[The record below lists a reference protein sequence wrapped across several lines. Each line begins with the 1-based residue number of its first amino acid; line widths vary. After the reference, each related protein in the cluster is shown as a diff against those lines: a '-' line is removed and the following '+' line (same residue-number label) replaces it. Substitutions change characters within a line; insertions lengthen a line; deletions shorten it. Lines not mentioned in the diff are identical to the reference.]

1 MLKTVPKVKARFAAN
16 VVVRFQNTPSKNTA
30 AIGGAIN
37 PNTDWNILNKF
48 NPLMLSMATVITT
61 DYKAPTNVTTCPVR
75 IISF

>member
-48 NPLMLSMATVITT
+48 NPLMLSMATVITG
-61 DYKAPTNVTTCPVR
+61 
-75 IISF
+75 